1 MSNQKNISNDS
12 PCITKVS
19 EGFTPN
25 NPTSQQAIAHFIA
38 HVKQQ
43 IQGGQRKRMEATLQT
58 NHLDLLAHI
67 LTQEAQN

>member
-25 NPTSQQAIAHFIA
+25 NPTSQQAIALHCSC
-38 HVKQQ
+38 KTTDTRRPTEKD
-43 IQGGQRKRMEATLQT
+43 GSNPPNKSP
-58 NHLDLLAHI
+58 
-67 LTQEAQN
+67 